1 MAYLDN
7 TGLGTLWGRIKT
19 LFGAGFADLVKDSSS
34 VTIKLQN
41 GYGND
46 LDTIAIPLAD
56 STNSKAGLMSPTEKS
71 KLAGIASGA
80 EVNVQADWEQ
90 TDDTADDFIK
100 NKPTI
105 PTVPSNIV
113 NKITTTAGTH
123 TAITNATGN
132 VSFNVP
138 TQASHVGAVP
148 TSRKVNGKALSSDIN
163 LIAEDI
169 GYDNGGVTTV
179 KSLIDKQAEIEG
191 WDSTN
196 GTVQIGGYVGGD
208 SSNPISTNIY
218 TAGKIN
224 ELLAGA
230 STALD
235 TKLEGVQINGTD
247 LTVTNKKVNVPVFT
261 GATTSDNGTVG
272 LVPAPTKPP
281 TGTPN
286 PKGWFVTAN
295 GDFRYND
302 YTVVTGADSSSIGVY
317 TTEASGGTIAVSTI
331 ALPISS
337 TTKAGLVTST
347 DKTKIGYVDT
357 GKNVTTYVSEQI
369 STAMTGSAKY
379 KGTVGTGG
387 TVTALPTTGYKQ
399 GDYYV
404 VVTAGTYAG
413 ESCEVGDM
421 IFANKDYASGA
432 TAADD
437 WDIVQSNITAMTT
450 AEINAICV

>member
-19 LFGAGFADLVKDSSS
+19 AFGAGFADIVKDSSS

-46 LDTIAIPLAD
+46 LDTVAIPLAD
-56 STNSKAGLMSPTEKS
+56 STNSKAGLLSPTEKS

-80 EVNVQADWEQ
+80 EVNVQADWNV
-90 TDDTADDFIK
+90 TDSSSDAFIK

-105 PTVPSNIV
+105 PTLPSNIV
-113 NKITTTAGTH
+113 NKITTTAGAH
-123 TAITNATGN
+123 TAITDATGN

-138 TQASHVGAVP
+138 TEASHVGAVP
-148 TSRKVNGKALSSDIN
+148 TTRKVNGKALSADVDLYFADVKTSASDN
-163 LIAEDI
+163 
-169 GYDNGGVTTV
+169 TTLV
-179 KSLIDKQAEIEG
+179 SALGNKVDKETG
-191 WDSTN
+191 KGLSTN
-196 GTVQIGGYVGGD
+196 D
-208 SSNPISTNIY
+208 Y
-218 TAGKIN
+218 TDAEKTK
-224 ELLAGA
+224 LAGIEA
-230 STALD
+230 GAD
-235 TKLEGVQINGTD
+235 VNVIEGVQINGTD

-261 GATTSDNGTVG
+261 GATASANGDVG
-272 LVPAPTKPP
+272 LVPAPSKPP

-302 YTVVTGADSSSIGVY
+302 YTVVTGANTSRIDVY
-317 TTEASGGTIAVSTI
+317 TTDASGGTSSVGTI

-337 TTKAGLVTST
+337 TTVAGLVTSA
-347 DKTKIGYVDT
+347 DKTKIDYVDT

-432 TAADD
+432 TEADD

-450 AEINAICV
+450 AEITAICV

>member
-19 LFGAGFADLVKDSSS
+19 VFGAGFADLVKDSSS

-46 LDTIAIPLAD
+46 LDTVAIPLAD

-80 EVNVQADWEQ
+80 EVNVQADWNV
-90 TDDTADDFIK
+90 TDSSSDAFIK

-113 NKITTTAGTH
+113 NKITTTAGAH
-123 TAITNATGN
+123 TAITDATGN

-138 TQASHVGAVP
+138 TEASHVGAVP
-148 TSRKVNGKALSSDIN
+148 TTRKVNGKALSADITLAGSDIEMTGGN
-163 LIAEDI
+163 DI
-169 GYDNGGVTTV
+169 ESEILHRIEATSITGDINTGNEIGISYQLNDTTYGQTIYDKNR
-179 KSLIDKQAEIEG
+179 IDYMFG
-191 WDSTN
+191 
-196 GTVQIGGYVGGD
+196 
-208 SSNPISTNIY
+208 
-218 TAGKIN
+218 
-224 ELLAGA
+224 LAG
-230 STALD
+230 TALD
-235 TKLEGVQINGTD
+235 SKLEGVQINGTD

-261 GATTSDNGTVG
+261 GATASANGTVG
-272 LVPAPTKPP
+272 LVPAPTSPAS
-281 TGTPN
+281 GTP
-286 PKGWFVTAN
+286 KSQAWFLSAN
-295 GDFRYND
+295 GDFRYIQF
-302 YTVVTGADSSSIGVY
+302 TTQTEATTSKIFAY
-317 TTEASGGTIAVSTI
+317 TTNGTADEEIGRI
-331 ALPISS
+331 ALPIAS

-347 DKTKIGYVDT
+347 DKTKIDYVDT
-357 GKNVTTYVSEQI
+357 GKNVSTYVSEQI

-387 TVTALPTTGYKQ
+387 TVTALPTSGYKQ

-450 AEINAICV
+450 AEITAICV